1 MVANAGSSL
10 SRREFGKA
18 VAAAGVGIAIPTPRV
33 FASGSDTIR
42 VAVVGCGDR
51 GTADVVYC
59 LKSAPGVELVGIADL
74 FQDKVDSAL
83 EKLRAEVP
91 NQVKVPRERIFLGF
105 DAYEKLLALDDVEL
119 VMLLTPPG
127 FRPEMVAAG
136 VAAGKHMF
144 VEKPGAVDPVG
155 VRSLIEASARAA
167 QKGLSIVVGTQQRYA
182 PQYLELVQRIR
193 DGQIGELTHL
203 EALWIGDME
212 HWHYHDR
219 QDSWSDMEWQV
230 RCWPLFTWLSGDHYV
245 EQLVHNLD
253 VVNWVADSTPVVC
266 HGIGGRQVR
275 TGAQFGNIFDHF
287 AVRYEYRNGLTMF
300 AMATQIRGISTR
312 VGNVIHGTRGTAHV
326 DRGTASITGAKPWE
340 FDGVGSSGDLEMH
353 AALIRSIREGKPINE
368 GIRLAEATMTG
379 VIGRMSAYTGRALKW
394 DWAMNASKLDLRPP
408 RYEMGP
414 LPVGPVAMPGR
425 TPLV

>member
-1 MVANAGSSL
+1 MVANAVGSL
-10 SRREFGKA
+10 SRREFGKT
-18 VAAAGVGIAIPTPRV
+18 VAAAGVGLALPAPGV
-33 FASGSDTIR
+33 FASGADTVR
-42 VAVVGCGDR
+42 VAVVGCGER
-51 GTADVVYC
+51 GTTDAVYC
-59 LKSAPGVELVGIADL
+59 LKSAPGVELVAIADL

-91 NQVKVPRERIFLGF
+91 SQVKVRPERIFLGF
-105 DAYEKLLALDDVEL
+105 DAYKEVLALDEVDL

-136 VAAGKHMF
+136 VEAGKHLF

-155 VRSLIEASARAA
+155 VRTLIEASARAA
-167 QKGLSIVVGTQQRYA
+167 QKGLSLVVGTQQRYA

-212 HWHYHDR
+212 LWHYHDR
-219 QDSWSDMEWQV
+219 QPSWSDMEWQV

-253 VVNWVADSTPVVC
+253 VVNWIAGATPVVC
-266 HGIGGRQVR
+266 QGVGGRQVR

-287 AVRYEYRNGLTMF
+287 AVRYEYKDGLTMF

-326 DRGTASITGAKPWE
+326 DRGSARIAGATPWE

-353 AALIRSIREGKPINE
+353 AALIRSIREGQPINE
-368 GIRLAEATMTG
+368 GLRLAEATMTG
-379 VIGRMSAYTGRALKW
+379 VMGRMSAYTGRALKW
-394 DWAMNASKLDLRPP
+394 DWAMKASTLDLRPP

-414 LPVGPVAMPGR
+414 LPVGPVALPGR